1 MSEDY
6 IEIVNTKDL
15 NQILFDLPPESK
27 PAIGSLYKLSLDKDL
42 VQKSIEDARKKKGAW
57 AEFQVLYDLHP
68 VVRYYMT
75 KLEASVDKDVALVAK
90 SKIFPAQ
97 TAWYIFQGQIA
108 NNLGQPVL
116 SDFYVVGLNADG
128 TINRK
133 TLDLNQFISEFKLTE
148 KLFTETITDH
158 DIANLQSILPDAV
171 EWAHSRMQEEQ
182 QLLEGNMETK
192 MATYQTKMENWHAAA
207 IEQLEIDFTDKSL
220 GNYWAKMKDN
230 KQREIETILSSSSQ
244 YFQDLTSL
252 QGEPYLKVIAVFY
265 NS

>member
-1 MSEDY
+1 
-6 IEIVNTKDL
+6 
-15 NQILFDLPPESK
+15 
-27 PAIGSLYKLSLDKDL
+27 

-90 SKIFPAQ
+90 SKIFPTQ

-108 NNLGQPVL
+108 NNLGQPIL

-133 TLDLNQFISEFKLTE
+133 TLDLNQFINEFKLTD
-148 KLFTETITDH
+148 KLLNETIAEEE
-158 DIANLQSILPDAV
+158 IANLQSILPDAV
-171 EWAHSRMQEEQ
+171 DWAQSHMQEEQ
-182 QLLEGNMETK
+182 QTLEGNMESK
-192 MATYQTKMENWHAAA
+192 MASYQTKIENWHTAA
-207 IEQLEIDFTDKSL
+207 IEQLEFDFNEKNN

>member
-1 MSEDY
+1 
-6 IEIVNTKDL
+6 
-15 NQILFDLPPESK
+15 
-27 PAIGSLYKLSLDKDL
+27 
-42 VQKSIEDARKKKGAW
+42 
-57 AEFQVLYDLHP
+57 
-68 VVRYYMT
+68 MT
-75 KLEASVDKDVALVAK
+75 KLEASVEKDVALVAK
-90 SKIFPAQ
+90 SKVFPAQ

-116 SDFYVVGLNADG
+116 SDFYVVGLKVDG
-128 TINRK
+128 AIYSK
-133 TLDLNQFISEFKLTE
+133 TLDLNQFISEFKLSE
-148 KLFTETITDH
+148 KLFTETRTEE

-171 EWAHSRMQEEQ
+171 NWAHSHMQEEQ
-182 QLLEGNMETK
+182 QSLEGNMETK
-192 MATYQTKMENWHAAA
+192 MATYQTKIENCHAAA
-207 IEQLEIDFTDKSL
+207 IEQLEIDFTDKTS

>member
-1 MSEDY
+1 M
-6 IEIVNTKDL
+6 
-15 NQILFDLPPESK
+15 
-27 PAIGSLYKLSLDKDL
+27 
-42 VQKSIEDARKKKGAW
+42 
-57 AEFQVLYDLHP
+57 
-68 VVRYYMT
+68 
-75 KLEASVDKDVALVAK
+75 
-90 SKIFPAQ
+90 
-97 TAWYIFQGQIA
+97 
-108 NNLGQPVL
+108 
-116 SDFYVVGLNADG
+116 
-128 TINRK
+128 
-133 TLDLNQFISEFKLTE
+133 
-148 KLFTETITDH
+148 FTETITEE

-171 EWAHSRMQEEQ
+171 EWAHSHMQEEQ

-192 MATYQTKMENWHAAA
+192 MAAYQTKIENWHAAA